1 MDIALKVTYQDAVRY
16 YADLADVFAAVS
28 LSEEVRDEIRFRL
41 RFDND
46 KVLYQNAIP
55 LAMFRV
61 ERVTRQDVIAMLN
74 TALASAPAPDSPRY
88 ATGPVAEGD
97 IPYAG
102 AGFDD
107 EIYDLHTNELI
118 ATCDTAD
125 EATALAALLND
136 RERYET
142 ALKAIAAGAGDPAAV
157 AAGALGK
164 E

>member
-1 MDIALKVTYQDAVRY
+1 VTEDDAAALLNWARIT
-16 YADLADVFAAVS
+16 
-28 LSEEVRDEIRFRL
+28 RFH
-41 RFDND
+41 
-46 KVLYQNAIP
+46 A
-55 LAMFRV
+55 
-61 ERVTRQDVIAMLN
+61 AMLN
-74 TALASAPAPDSPRY
+74 LVLRGWARIDLDDQGDPVWHHQPDAQPAAAPDSPRY
-88 ATGPVAEGD
+88 MTGPVAEGD

-102 AGFDD
+102 AGFAD